1 MRRLR
6 SKLSYANV
14 MATIAVFIALG
25 GGAYAATQLKK
36 NSVGTKQL
44 KASSVTTAKIKANA
58 VIGSKVQSATLGL
71 VPSATHA
78 TSADSAT
85 KATEAGEAAS
95 VNGQKVQRISFVAPD
110 NTPATTL
117 FEALGLKVV
126 ASCSNTGALEMHAVP
141 TTTDSEIQV
150 FGDSNNTFFSFEDS
164 SFGVSG
170 PIELTHGV
178 GKEGSAQLVYGTF
191 AGHVATMNY
200 SFDSGDT
207 FSGHNKGCGVS
218 GEMVFG

>member
-1 MRRLR
+1 M
-6 SKLSYANV
+6 
-14 MATIAVFIALG
+14 
-25 GGAYAATQLKK
+25 
-36 NSVGTKQL
+36 
-44 KASSVTTAKIKANA
+44 
-58 VIGSKVQSATLGL
+58 
-71 VPSATHA
+71 
-78 TSADSAT
+78 
-85 KATEAGEAAS
+85 
-95 VNGQKVQRISFVAPD
+95 QRISFVAPD

-178 GKEGSAQLVYGTF
+178 GKEGSAQLVYGTY

-200 SFDSGDT
+200 SFDSNDT